1 MATLTQSKQNTLVQ
15 RLLQFDGLVEIALG
29 ALLLVGA
36 ETVADWFGVSRALV
50 IGAGIFALAYA
61 AFLFYIARGEVS
73 RRTAWVVALLN
84 FDSALVIAIGLALAW
99 GDLETDARWALAIAG
114 DAVFLLSLAQ
124 MYVLWRTR

>member
-1 MATLTQSKQNTLVQ
+1 MATLAHSNTLVQ
-15 RLLQFDGLVEIALG
+15 RMLQFDGLVEITLG
-29 ALLLVGA
+29 AFLLVGA

-50 IGAGIFALAYA
+50 IGAGIFAFAYA

-84 FDSALVIAIGLALAW
+84 FDGALVIAIGLALAW
-99 GDLETDARWALAIAG
+99 GDLETDARWALAVAG

-124 MYVLWRTR
+124 MVVLRRTR

>member
-15 RLLQFDGLVEIALG
+15 RMLQFDGLAEITLG

-36 ETVADWFGVSRALV
+36 ETVADWFGISRTVV

-84 FDSALVIAIGLALAW
+84 FDGALVIAIGLALAW
-99 GDLETDARWALAIAG
+99 GGLETDARWALAVTG
-114 DAVFLLSLAQ
+114 DAVLLLSLAQ
-124 MYVLWRTR
+124 MVVLRRTR